1 MKKTLKTIEILNAY
15 EILSKA
21 KYQKLNEEDKIK
33 IWKVQRSL
41 KPVAKKFEEDKA
53 DATENL
59 IPSDF
64 IGRLSKAQEYE
75 ALKAQGNDEL
85 PLTNIEYINILK
97 EIKDYNALIAKAL
110 KDIGEKEVDINFE
123 PISEKAFGEL
133 MSSNDWSLKEVELI
147 DFIVQ

>member
-1 MKKTLKTIEILNAY
+1 MKKTLKTVEVLNAY

-33 IWKVQRSL
+33 IWKVQRNL

-75 ALKAQGNDEL
+75 ALKAQGKDEL
-85 PLTNIEYINILK
+85 PLTSIEYINILK

-110 KDIGEKEVDINFE
+110 KDIGEKEVEINFE

>member
-1 MKKTLKTIEILNAY
+1 MKKTLKTVEVLNAY

-33 IWKVQRSL
+33 IWKVQRNL

-75 ALKAQGNDEL
+75 ALKAQGKDEL
-85 PLTNIEYINILK
+85 PLTSIEYINILK
-97 EIKDYNALIAKAL
+97 EIKDYNVLIAKAL
-110 KDIGEKEVDINFE
+110 KDIGEKEVEINFE

>member
-1 MKKTLKTIEILNAY
+1 MKKTLKTVEILNAY

-33 IWKVQRSL
+33 IWKVQRAL
-41 KPVAKKFEEDKA
+41 KPIAKKFEEDKA
-53 DATENL
+53 DATEKL

>member
-1 MKKTLKTIEILNAY
+1 MKKTLRTVEVLNAY
-15 EILSKA
+15 GILSKA

-33 IWKVQRSL
+33 IWKVQRNL
-41 KPVAKKFEEDKA
+41 KPIAKKFEEDKA

-64 IGRLSKAQEYE
+64 IDRLSKAQEYE
-75 ALKAQGNDEL
+75 ALKEQGEENL
-85 PLTNIEYINILK
+85 PITDVEYIKVLK
-97 EIKDYNALIAKAL
+97 EIKNYNRLIAKAL
-110 KDIGEKEVDINFE
+110 KEIGEKEVTITFE

>member
-1 MKKTLKTIEILNAY
+1 MKKTLKTVEVLNAY

-33 IWKVQRSL
+33 IWKVQRNL

-75 ALKAQGNDEL
+75 ALKAQGKDEL
-85 PLTNIEYINILK
+85 PLTSIEYINILK

-110 KDIGEKEVDINFE
+110 KDTGEKEVDVNFE